1 MAKQSIL
8 TGSAPN
14 DGTGDSLLAGA
25 TKVNTNFNEIYDIIG
40 DGSSLYVGIVTQ
52 ITAGSNISVSAAY
65 GGVTINADNQTSN
78 IEGTQIKVS
87 GISTFVGAID
97 CDGGANISGGESI
110 LSSATV
116 SDLTNNRIVIAGT
129 NGALEDDSGLTFN
142 GTELVAESAS
152 VSDLTSGRVVIAGTN
167 GSIDDN
173 SKLTFDG
180 NTLNVV
186 GQIEVDDLNVSGVS
200 TFAGKGTFNSEI
212 EVDYS
217 GASSD
222 CHIGG
227 SSTHAFWTSDGKIAL
242 YYTGAATFAG
252 SVISGGTLTIPAV
265 SGTNNNA
272 SQAVLFQTSAGVVDG
287 GSGLTY
293 NPGTDVLTINGADLG
308 ANSFRGSGGLV
319 ILSNDNYSSV
329 TQVKVTDKVELFDG
343 GSVKLETTN
352 SGIIITGICTATS
365 FVGSGVSVGNAV
377 FTGICTATSFS
388 GPLTGNVTGNLS
400 GNITGLRT
408 IGTGVTV
415 TAQGIDITGICTA
428 TSFVGDGSGL
438 SGVTASGTG
447 VVVQEEG
454 SSVGT
459 AQTINFIGTGVT
471 ATFSGGTASV
481 NITSSSSSG
490 INTEHVSSQTLNV
503 VGVSTFAGAVS
514 MTSAALTGT
523 LTFQDNDVIELG
535 NGGDLKLFHNGS
547 YSILRNSNAA
557 TPLLLESSGSSVSIQ
572 KDTGESMGVFN
583 TDGSVDL
590 YYDNVKKFE
599 TTSAGITVAGNTTVG
614 PFVAAAA
621 NSNGGQLKADG
632 NLLLNKNG
640 GEAIT
645 IYNNSATKTCTI
657 GADGGIIISDSSGNL
672 KASITNAGAATF
684 ANIVTPTTSGFV
696 NIGDPDPNDAAA
708 TGWSANYT
716 GAVVQKFPTSSTS
729 TALQITTGTDE
740 KVLITASGAA
750 TFAGNINTGGN
761 AWAAAANGGIIY
773 ANGTTAFSSN
783 QNSEGLWRGY
793 TTGTNTVTSEI
804 FASGAATFKGDV
816 DVHGDLAIGANA
828 DISGGRG
835 VFLDNQGTVYAASSP
850 GDYAF
855 AGRTA
860 GISTVT
866 SYITGAGAASFAG
879 INVTSINVTGIST
892 SIISGGV
899 KIVDQLLDKDGHVG
913 AAGSVLSSTGSKV
926 DWIQRQPSIQD
937 LQGTTSSI
945 ADDAAAELN
954 ITGYKA
960 YSLFKI
966 TTNAAAWVRVYVD
979 DASRDA
985 DTTRSEGEDPSP
997 GDGVIGEVRTTGSQS
1012 VLITPGIMGFN
1023 NDNPRTN
1030 NIYLSVTN
1038 RSGSSTTITV
1048 TLTVLQTG
1056 E

>member
-8 TGSAPN
+8 TGSTPN

-65 GGVTINADNQTSN
+65 GGVTINADNQTTN

-186 GQIEVDDLNVSGVS
+186 GQTEVDDLNVSGVS
-200 TFAGKGTFNSEI
+200 TFAGIGTFSSHLYVGGNLEVKGTTSFNSGTI
-212 EVDYS
+212 TLGDSDSDNIVF
-217 GASSD
+217 GADIDS
-222 CHIGG
+222 HIVPDDDDTYDLG
-227 SSTHAFWTSDGKIAL
+227 SSTKKWRNLYVDGTAHL
-242 YYTGAATFAG
+242 DDVNA
-252 SVISGGTLTIPAV
+252 
-265 SGTNNNA
+265 SGT
-272 SQAVLFQTSAGVVDG
+272 
-287 GSGLTY
+287 
-293 NPGTDVLTINGADLG
+293 I
-308 ANSFRGSGGLV
+308 
-319 ILSNDNYSSV
+319 
-329 TQVKVTDKVELFDG
+329 
-343 GSVKLETTN
+343 
-352 SGIIITGICTATS
+352 
-365 FVGSGVSVGNAV
+365 
-377 FTGICTATSFS
+377 
-388 GPLTGNVTGNLS
+388 TGNVTGDLS
-400 GNITGLRT
+400 GNIIGLRT

-438 SGVTASGTG
+438 TGVTASGTG

-481 NITSSSSSG
+481 NITSSSSSSG

-503 VGVSTFAGAVS
+503 VGVSTFAGAVN

-535 NGGDLKLFHNGS
+535 NSGDLKLFHNGS

-590 YYDNVKKFE
+590 YYDNSKKFE
-599 TTSAGITVAGNTTVG
+599 TKTSGVNVTGKIETDGIDNAGQFNIKPGGEHFKFENSSAWKLTYDKTAGFTGGGASWTYGIDVAKSYVK
-614 PFVAAAA
+614 
-621 NSNGGQLKADG
+621 LY
-632 NLLLNKNG
+632 G
-640 GEAIT
+640 GEAGST
-645 IYNNSATKTCTI
+645 KDATVVLQTKTT
-657 GADGGIIISDSSGNL
+657 GVD
-672 KASITNAGAATF
+672 ITG
-684 ANIVTPTTSGFV
+684 
-696 NIGDPDPNDAAA
+696 
-708 TGWSANYT
+708 
-716 GAVVQKFPTSSTS
+716 
-729 TALQITTGTDE
+729 
-740 KVLITASGAA
+740 VLDVS
-750 TFAGNINTGGN
+750 
-761 AWAAAANGGIIY
+761 
-773 ANGTTAFSSN
+773 
-783 QNSEGLWRGY
+783 
-793 TTGTNTVTSEI
+793 
-804 FASGAATFKGDV
+804 GDV
-816 DVHGDLAIGANA
+816 DLQDKLI
-828 DISGGRG
+828 
-835 VFLDNQGTVYAASSP
+835 
-850 GDYAF
+850 
-855 AGRTA
+855 
-860 GISTVT
+860 VT
-866 SYITGAGAASFAG
+866 
-879 INVTSINVTGIST
+879 N
-892 SIISGGV
+892 GGV

-937 LQGTTSSI
+937 LQGSTSSI
-945 ADDAAAELN
+945 ADNVAAELN

-1038 RSGSSTTITV
+1038 RSGSSTAITV